1 MSCAPHKPTANTV
14 PPDEAVPGTHPEPP
28 ADLNQRSLPILS
40 TRAEWFRIHQSRYTA
55 LFFGRTRRYRFDAPA
70 SEFGVLYA
78 GSDEQCAFVE
88 TFGHSL
94 DIRVVTMDELRQ
106 RELSQL
112 TTNRP
117 LRLVDFTGSGLAR
130 LGTDNRLCTGDYHL
144 AQRWALALWRHPDQP
159 DGLKYRSRLDPARQ
173 CVALFDR
180 AHDAITASSLGP
192 LADPRHRSLLASL
205 LDTYGIGLV

>member
-28 ADLNQRSLPILS
+28 ADLDQRSLPILS
-40 TRAEWFRIHQSRYTA
+40 TRADWFRIHQSRYAA

-70 SEFGVLYA
+70 GEFAVLYA

-106 RELSQL
+106 RDLSQL
-112 TTNRP
+112 TVNRP
-117 LRLVDFTGSGLAR
+117 LRVVDLTSSGLAR
-130 LGTDNRLCTGDYHL
+130 LGADNRLCTGDYRL

-159 DGLKYRSRLDPARQ
+159 DGLMYRSRLDPARQ

-180 AHDAITASSLGP
+180 AQDAITASSLGP
-192 LADPRHRSLLASL
+192 LADSRHHSLLASL